1 MPLYPNMG
9 YPERGFSDL
18 CFGER
23 KHMSKSVFSDRYRVF
38 LIYIVDQRKRA
49 GLTQTDL
56 AARLVKPQSFI
67 SKSEN
72 GERRLDFV
80 EVVEWLTA
88 LEIDPVTFVQ
98 NVLQDPKFD
107 I

>member
-1 MPLYPNMG
+1 
-9 YPERGFSDL
+9 
-18 CFGER
+18 
-23 KHMSKSVFSDRYRVF
+23 MSKSVFSDRYRVF
-38 LIYIVDQRKRA
+38 LIHIVDQRKRA

-56 AARLVKPQSFI
+56 AARLAKPQSYI

-80 EVVEWLTA
+80 EVVEWLSA
-88 LEIDPVTFVQ
+88 LEIDPITFVQ

-107 I
+107 L

>member
-1 MPLYPNMG
+1 
-9 YPERGFSDL
+9 
-18 CFGER
+18 
-23 KHMSKSVFSDRYRVF
+23 MSKSVFSDRYRVF
-38 LIYIVDQRKRA
+38 LIHIVDQRKRA

-56 AARLVKPQSFI
+56 AGRLAKPQSFI

-80 EVVEWLTA
+80 EVVEWLLA

-107 I
+107 L

>member
-1 MPLYPNMG
+1 
-9 YPERGFSDL
+9 
-18 CFGER
+18 
-23 KHMSKSVFSDRYRVF
+23 MSKSVFSDRYRVF
-38 LIYIVDQRKRA
+38 LRHIVDRRKQA

-56 AARLVKPQSFI
+56 AARLVRAQSFI

-88 LEIDPVTFVQ
+88 LGIDPATFVRD
-98 NVLQDPKFD
+98 VLRDPGFD
-107 I
+107 L

>member
-1 MPLYPNMG
+1 
-9 YPERGFSDL
+9 
-18 CFGER
+18 
-23 KHMSKSVFSDRYRVF
+23 MSKSVFSDRYRVF
-38 LIYIVDQRKRA
+38 LIHIVDQRKRA

-56 AARLVKPQSFI
+56 AARLAKPQSYI

-80 EVVEWLTA
+80 EVVEWLSA

-107 I
+107 L